1 MNKDEPHLSAAQ
13 RLLGLLPAPPRFPA
27 IRRRP
32 VELVYGRDDK
42 VPLGD
47 WIPLSLQHAVLAL
60 TFIIY
65 PLLAADAA
73 NLPLEARQ
81 PLLSSAVIAIGI
93 ATMLQCTRSRFGSG
107 YLLVSV
113 PAPNAIPLVSQAL
126 SMGGLGLLALCT
138 LLLGVSQVVIARII
152 RPLRVLMPTEVCGI
166 TMAMLGISLAGSGLQ
181 RAFGGYHAAFTIDP
195 LPLVVTFITLS
206 VIVSMTVFAPRNVK
220 IYAILVG
227 GTFGWLLAR
236 WIGVDSRD
244 ISALIAPV
252 SMIGLPSAPELSF
265 ALQPSLIPLLMLV
278 VVTGLLDIL
287 STTISLEK
295 LEDADWRRAD
305 MLAAERAVA
314 GIGLANIAASLVAAT
329 PCGVSRTAVGFAA
342 STGATAR
349 VIGFAAGAVIFAT
362 AFFPKAVAFLTL
374 IPGPVTGALLLY
386 TACFMIV
393 NGMALILTRRL
404 NERRIF
410 MVGLSVVAGIGAAIF
425 PLAEQVP
432 PWAAPVLATPI
443 ALGTSVALVL
453 NLIFRIG
460 IGRDAKVELRE
471 DENIY
476 KAVRHF
482 LELQGNAWGTR
493 TAMVEAA
500 IPAVAQAAEFAR
512 DQQPAGPI
520 ILAARYDEARLVLS
534 LVYDGAPLAAPSRQP
549 NPEALLGDE
558 EEANMFTAFLL
569 TRLCDKIQYGR
580 RADRAFIEL
589 SFDD

>member
-1 MNKDEPHLSAAQ
+1 MKKDAPSPSATQ
-13 RLLGLLPAPPRFPA
+13 RLLALLPAPPRFPA
-27 IRRRP
+27 IRRQP
-32 VELVYGRDDK
+32 VELIYGRDDT

-65 PLLAADAA
+65 PLLAAEAA

-81 PLLSSAVIAIGI
+81 PLLSSSVIAIGL
-93 ATMLQCTRSRFGSG
+93 ATMIQCSRSRFGSG

-126 SMGGLGLLALCT
+126 SLGGLGLLALTT
-138 LLLGVSQVVIARII
+138 LLLGVSQVLIARVI
-152 RPLRVLMPTEVCGI
+152 RPLRVLLPTEVCGI

-181 RAFGGYHAAFTIDP
+181 RAFGGYRAAFAIDVAP
-195 LPLVVTFITLS
+195 LLVTLTTLA
-206 VIVSMTVFAPRNVK
+206 IIIAITVFAPRKVK
-220 IYAILVG
+220 IYAIIVG
-227 GTFGWLLAR
+227 GTCGWLLAR
-236 WIGVDSRD
+236 WIGVDDRD
-244 ISALIAPV
+244 IGALIAPV
-252 SMIGLPSAPELSF
+252 SMVGLPSPPELSLAF
-265 ALQPSLIPLLMLV
+265 SPHLIPLLMLV

-287 STTISLEK
+287 SATISLEK

-314 GIGLANIAASLVAAT
+314 GIGLANITASMLAAT

-349 VIGFAAGAVIFAT
+349 VIGFAAGAVIFST

-386 TACFMIV
+386 TACFMLV

-410 MVGLSVVAGIGAAIF
+410 MVGLSVVAGVGAAIF

-443 ALGTSVALVL
+443 TLGTSVALVL

-460 IGRDAKVELRE
+460 IAREAKMEVGEH
-471 DENIY
+471 ENIY
-476 KAVRHF
+476 QAARRF

-512 DQQPAGPI
+512 DQQPTGP
-520 ILAARYDEARLVLS
+520 LTLTARYDEARLDVSVLYEGP
-534 LVYDGAPLAAPSRQP
+534 VLASPAGQP
-549 NPEALLGDE
+549 DPEALLGDA
-558 EEANMFTAFLL
+558 EATSQFTAFLL
-569 TRLCDKIQYGR
+569 ARLADRISSGV
-580 RADRAFIEL
+580 RADRAFIDL
-589 SFDD
+589 TFDD

>member
-1 MNKDEPHLSAAQ
+1 MNKNAPQPSTTQ
-13 RLLGLLPAPPRFPA
+13 RLLALLPALPHFPA

-32 VELVYGRDDK
+32 VDLVYGRDDA

-60 TFIIY
+60 TFLIY
-65 PLLAADAA
+65 PLLAAEAA

-81 PLLSSAVIAIGI
+81 PLLTSSVIAIGL
-93 ATMLQCTRSRFGSG
+93 ATMLQCSRSRFGSG

-113 PAPNAIPLVSQAL
+113 PAPNAIPMASQAL
-126 SMGGLGLLALCT
+126 AMGGVGLLALCT
-138 LLLGVSQVVIARII
+138 LLLGLSQVVLARII
-152 RPLRVLMPTEVCGI
+152 RPLRVLLPTEVCGI
-166 TMAMLGISLAGSGLQ
+166 TMTMLGIALAGSGLQ
-181 RAFGGYHAAFTIDP
+181 RAFGGYHEAFTIDI
-195 LPLVVTFITLS
+195 LPLLVTLTTLA
-206 VIVSMTVFAPRNVK
+206 IIIAITVFAPRHVK
-220 IYAILVG
+220 IYAIVVG
-227 GTFGWLLAR
+227 GTWGWLLAR
-236 WIGVDSRD
+236 WTGVDSRD
-244 ISALIAPV
+244 IGALIAPV
-252 SMIGLPSAPELSF
+252 SIVGLPSPPSLSF
-265 ALQPSLIPLLMLV
+265 ALEPHLAPLLLLV
-278 VVTGLLDIL
+278 VITSLLDIL
-287 STTISLEK
+287 SATISLEK

-314 GIGLANIAASLVAAT
+314 GIGLANIAASMLAAT

-349 VIGFAAGAVIFAT
+349 VIGFAAGAVILAT

-393 NGMALILTRRL
+393 NGMGLILSRRM

-410 MVGLSVVAGIGAAIF
+410 MVGLSVVAGVGAAIF

-460 IGRDAKVELRE
+460 IGREAKIELGE
-471 DENIY
+471 GENVY
-476 KAVRHF
+476 QTVRRF

-493 TAMVEAA
+493 TALVEAA
-500 IPAVAQAAEFAR
+500 IPALAQASEFAR
-512 DQQPAGPI
+512 DQQAEGPI
-520 ILAARYDEARLVLS
+520 TITARYDETRLVLS
-534 LVYDGAPLAAPSRQP
+534 ILYDGAPLQAPHGQP
-549 NPEALLGDE
+549 NPEDLLGDAE
-558 EEANMFTAFLL
+558 DASRFTAFLL
-569 TRLCDKIQYGR
+569 TRLADRLQFGR
-580 RADRAFIEL
+580 RGDRAFIDL

>member
-1 MNKDEPHLSAAQ
+1 MNNNAPQPSAAQ
-13 RLLGLLPAPPRFPA
+13 RLLALLPHSPQFPA

-32 VELVYGRDDK
+32 VELVYGRDDT

-60 TFIIY
+60 TFLIY

-73 NLPLEARQ
+73 DLPLAARQ
-81 PLLSSAVIAIGI
+81 PLLTSSVIAIGL
-93 ATMLQCTRSRFGSG
+93 ATMLQCSRSRFGSG

-113 PAPNAIPLVSQAL
+113 PAPNAIPMASQAL
-126 SMGGLGLLALCT
+126 AMGGVGLLALCT
-138 LLLGVSQVVIARII
+138 LILGLSQVALSRII
-152 RPLRVLMPTEVCGI
+152 RRLRVLLPTEVCGI

-195 LPLVVTFITLS
+195 LPLLVTLTTLS
-206 VIVSMTVFAPRNVK
+206 IIVAITVFAPRHVK
-220 IYAILVG
+220 IYAIVAG
-227 GTFGWLLAR
+227 GTCGWILAR

-244 ISALIAPV
+244 IGALIAPV
-252 SMIGLPSAPELSF
+252 SLVGLPSPPSLSF
-265 ALQPSLIPLLMLV
+265 ALEPNLAPLLMLV
-278 VVTGLLDIL
+278 VITSLLDIL
-287 STTISLEK
+287 SATISLEK

-314 GIGLANIAASLVAAT
+314 GIGLANIAASMLAAT

-349 VIGFAAGAVIFAT
+349 VIGFAAGALIFAT

-410 MVGLSVVAGIGAAIF
+410 MVGLSVVAGVGAAIF

-460 IGRDAKVELRE
+460 IARDAKVDLGE

-476 KAVRHF
+476 QAVRRF

-520 ILAARYDEARLVLS
+520 TLTARYDEARLSVTL
-534 LVYDGAPLAAPSRQP
+534 LYEGAALAAPSRQP
-549 NPEALLGDE
+549 NPEALLGDA

-569 TRLCDKIQYGR
+569 TRLCDRVQYGR
-580 RADRAFIEL
+580 RADRAFIDL